1 MNNTVIGH
9 LTKITGSKITIR
21 IVEKNCISKV
31 DVADFSSSY
40 VSIGTLI
47 GVRLVDG
54 RDLVLLVEEIYENN
68 HDVYATAAI
77 SGIYDSVTQKFSRS
91 ECCVW

>member
-9 LTKITGSKITIR
+9 LTKITGSKVTIR

-54 RDLVLLVEEIYENN
+54 RDLVLSVEEIYENN

-77 SGIYDSVTQKFSRS
+77 SGIYDS
-91 ECCVW
+91 